1 MARALGGKLLL
12 GGLAVTAF
20 AKAAI
25 SFPVLPFPPGDPTRP
40 DAPIQAVASTEAA
53 PARPAATG
61 VVASARIPDPAK
73 QPQQCET
80 PEEVLQSLA
89 RERSLI
95 AAQREDLES
104 RTSELTLA
112 REKLEIEKAALL
124 ELKTSIEDLLARVKA
139 AQTED
144 LNRLI
149 SFYENMKP
157 AEAARIMDDLDIEV
171 TILVLAQMKPR
182 AAAPILAKMAP
193 VRARAVSKIILERS
207 QLPGDQDLVGIR
219 LK

>member
-12 GGLAVTAF
+12 GGLAITAF
-20 AKAAI
+20 AKAAT
-25 SFPVLPFPPGDPTRP
+25 SFPELPFPQGDAARP
-40 DAPIQAVASTEAA
+40 DAVVQTAAETGQEALSTA
-53 PARPAATG
+53 PVISTT
-61 VVASARIPDPAK
+61 VTEVSQK
-73 QPQQCET
+73 PQQCET

-89 RERSLI
+89 RERDLI

-104 RTSELTLA
+104 RKSELTLA
-112 REKLEIEKAALL
+112 QEKLEIEKAALL

-144 LNRLI
+144 LDRLI

>member
-1 MARALGGKLLL
+1 MARGLVSKLFL
-12 GGLAVTAF
+12 GGLAITAF

-25 SFPVLPFPPGDPTRP
+25 SFPELAGPGADLGRP
-40 DAPIQAVASTEAA
+40 DTEIAAVVTSDSDHPRATPIQSGSVSRSPT
-53 PARPAATG
+53 
-61 VVASARIPDPAK
+61 SA
-73 QPQQCET
+73 QQCET

-89 RERSLI
+89 RERELI
-95 AAQREDLES
+95 AKQREDLES
-104 RTSELTLA
+104 RQSELSLA
-112 REKLEIEKAALL
+112 KEKLDIEKQALL
-124 ELKTSIEDLLARVKA
+124 ELKTEIEDLLARAKA

-144 LNRLI
+144 LDRLI
-149 SFYENMKP
+149 AFYENMKP

-182 AAAPILAKMAP
+182 AAAPILAKMSP

>member
-12 GGLAVTAF
+12 GGLAITAF
-20 AKAAI
+20 AKAAT
-25 SFPVLPFPPGDPTRP
+25 SFPELPFPQGDAARP
-40 DAPIQAVASTEAA
+40 DAVVQTAAETGQEALSTA
-53 PARPAATG
+53 PVISAT
-61 VVASARIPDPAK
+61 VTEVSQK
-73 QPQQCET
+73 PQQCET

-89 RERSLI
+89 RERDLI

-104 RTSELTLA
+104 RKSELTLA
-112 REKLEIEKAALL
+112 QEKLEIEKAALL

-144 LNRLI
+144 LDRLI